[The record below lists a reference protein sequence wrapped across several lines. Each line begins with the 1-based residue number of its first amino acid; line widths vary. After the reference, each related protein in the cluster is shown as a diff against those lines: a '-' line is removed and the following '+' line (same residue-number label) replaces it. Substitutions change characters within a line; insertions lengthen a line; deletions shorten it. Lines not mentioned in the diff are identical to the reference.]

1 MGREFAPPFLSRSQ
15 TMTPHQV
22 LDTLDDAQG
31 RGQDVGV
38 EAHLGRLRTLLGDDL
53 TRVEADLPRYL
64 ESTIYPLAETGQHL
78 VAAGGKRIRPVLV
91 LLGGL
96 AAGQQGEDA
105 RKLAVAGELVHIATL
120 LHDDVIDDAPLR
132 RNAPTPRIVWSNTAS
147 VLGGDYALTRALD
160 LVGSVASSAPLFEAI
175 ATLRALVEGEILQA
189 NLRANRKVSVSA
201 YFDVADRK
209 TASLF
214 RWCCRAA
221 AHLGDDSSLVDALG
235 HFGTDLGICFQI
247 VDDVLDFEAQSDA
260 LGKALLADIGEGKP
274 TLPVLLAIE
283 EDPSLLPAFE
293 NLQNGGMSE
302 DERAAGIAGFV
313 LRLRRTSALPRARQ
327 MGFQRASDA
336 AGALEPFAGA
346 PAIDALTHIALTLAE
361 RVK

>member
-1 MGREFAPPFLSRSQ
+1 
-15 TMTPHQV
+15 MTPHQV

-31 RGQDVGV
+31 RGMDVGV

-53 TRVEADLPRYL
+53 ARVEADLPRYL

-96 AAGQQGEDA
+96 AAGQRGEEV
-105 RKLAVAGELVHIATL
+105 RRLAVAGELVHIATL

-160 LVGSVASSAPLFEAI
+160 LVGSVASTAPLFEAI
-175 ATLRALVEGEILQA
+175 ATLRSLVEGEILQA
-189 NLRANRKVSVSA
+189 NLRAQGRASVEA
-201 YFDVADRK
+201 YFDVAERK

-221 AHLGDDSSLVDALG
+221 AHLGENEALTDALG
-235 HFGTDLGICFQI
+235 VFGTELGICFQI

-260 LGKALLADIGEGKP
+260 LGKALLADLTEGKP

-283 EDPSLLPAFE
+283 EDPALRTAFDHLGHGPM
-293 NLQNGGMSE
+293 N
-302 DERAAGIAGFV
+302 ERERSSRMAEFV
-313 LRLRRTSALPRARQ
+313 VSLRRTDALERARR
-327 MGFQRASDA
+327 MGLARAHEAIA
-336 AGALEPFAGA
+336 ALTPHGDA
-346 PAIDALTHIALTLAE
+346 PAVDALSHIAHALAE
-361 RVK
+361 RVA